1 LCTFGLVNHKLSPEK
16 VTQAVRDFWN
26 TFSGSSPE
34 ALADF
39 YAPDA
44 TIFGVEGTRIEL
56 SRLAMARRAR
66 EYFDRRAK
74 ITARPDAVDVKVIA
88 ESVAIATYCFHF
100 NAVNVGAAPGKTVQR
115 TIPHG
120 RATQIFH
127 LDREGK
133 IVIIHEHLSSADIRK
148 E

>member
-1 LCTFGLVNHKLSPEK
+1 MNDKLSPEK

-26 TFSGSSPE
+26 TFSGSFPE

-44 TIFGVEGTRIEL
+44 TIFGVEGTRPEL
-56 SRLAMARRAR
+56 AKLAMARRAR
-66 EYFDRRAK
+66 EYFGRRAK
-74 ITARPDAVDVKVIA
+74 ITARPDAVEVKVLA
-88 ESVAIATYCFHF
+88 DTVAIATYCFHF
-100 NAVNVGAAPGKTVQR
+100 NAVNVGAASGKTVQR

-120 RATQIFH
+120 RATQIFQ
-127 LDREGK
+127 LNREGK